1 MTRPMPGPPQLIK
14 ADALGDW
21 DSDGRWCNRWDI
33 HWEDGRDEFDVLE
46 RHDKRL
52 TGVECWAEYHH
63 ADAAWAKAMVQVLM
77 GYRPMT
83 DDLNAGLHRQLH
95 ETDIWRRFAT
105 RPHALGVEQ

>member
-33 HWEDGRDEFDVLE
+33 HWEDGRAEFDVLE

-52 TGVECWAEYHH
+52 TDAECAAEFWRAEGDHCLASEGYDIDWFSGDLLRDEDIACDVH
-63 ADAAWAKAMVQVLM
+63 ATW
-77 GYRPMT
+77 
-83 DDLNAGLHRQLH
+83 H
-95 ETDIWRRFAT
+95 RFAT
-105 RPHALGVEQ
+105 RPHALDAT